1 MVSGA
6 PPLDGLIRWS
16 AHVNVRFGEAWQAPL
31 MEQQELGRFAGAAA
45 VVTGGAHGIG
55 RACAAR
61 LAEEG
66 AHIAVADLDQTGA
79 QEVATALPH
88 KDRRH
93 VAVWLDVT
101 DASSV
106 ERAFTEAASE
116 LGGLDVLINVAGG
129 DTHHGTFEETADEVW
144 VQMIELNLL
153 GVVRCCRA
161 AIPHL
166 RRSAKTPAIVN
177 VSSVNALT
185 AWGSEPYS
193 AAKAGIGALTI
204 NLAASLAADGIRI
217 NTVAPATI
225 RTRNWEGQEGGADR
239 FRHLYPLGRVGE
251 PEDVAAAVAFL
262 ASGDAAWITGHTLPV
277 DGGLMTG
284 ARTTRGS

>member
-1 MVSGA
+1 
-6 PPLDGLIRWS
+6 
-16 AHVNVRFGEAWQAPL
+16 
-31 MEQQELGRFAGAAA
+31 MEQRELGRFAGAAA
-45 VVTGGAHGIG
+45 LVTGGAHGIG

-66 AHIAVADLDQTGA
+66 AHIAVADLDQSAA
-79 QEVATALPH
+79 QQVATALPH

-129 DTHHGTFEETADEVW
+129 DTHHGAFEETGDEVW
-144 VQMIELNLL
+144 MRMIELNLL

-166 RRSAKTPAIVN
+166 RRSTETPAIVN
-177 VSSVNALT
+177 VSSVNALI

>member
-1 MVSGA
+1 
-6 PPLDGLIRWS
+6 
-16 AHVNVRFGEAWQAPL
+16 
-31 MEQQELGRFAGAAA
+31 MEQREPRRFAGAA
-45 VVTGGAHGIG
+45 VIVTGGGHGIG

-61 LAEEG
+61 LAAEG
-66 AHIAVADLDQTGA
+66 AHVAVADLDQTAA
-79 QEVATALPH
+79 QQVATGLRH
-88 KDRRH
+88 RDRSH

-106 ERAFTEAASE
+106 ERAFADTASG
-116 LGGLDVLINVAGG
+116 LGGIDVAINVAGG
-129 DTHHGTFEETADEVW
+129 DTFHGTFEETTDEVW
-144 VQMIELNLL
+144 VRMIELNLL
-153 GVVRCCRA
+153 SVVRCCRA

-166 RRSAKTPAIVN
+166 RRSAKSPAIVN
-177 VSSVNALT
+177 VSSVNAL
-185 AWGSEPYS
+185 AALGSEPYS
-193 AAKAGIGALTI
+193 SAKAGIGALTI
-204 NLAASLAADGIRI
+204 NLAASLAADGIRV

-239 FRHLYPLGRVGE
+239 FRHWYPLGRVGE

-284 ARTTRGS
+284 ARTI